1 MTAAVLD
8 GGTRPF
14 PARRQLLLGFLTLA
28 VLGAGLFGWGV
39 LSTIAGAVIAS
50 GRVEVESR
58 EQAVE
63 HFDGGTVDA
72 ILVRDG
78 DRVAAGQVLIRLSG
92 EKLRSEAA
100 LLAAELAELVARRNR
115 LEAEFRDADRIAWD
129 ADLAARAKADA
140 SVAEVLEGQERL
152 FAARRGSR
160 AGQVAQLRERIGQTR
175 RQIAGLAAQ
184 EDAVK
189 RQAGFIARELDAQR
203 GLFEK
208 GLTPLHRLLELERE
222 AARLDG
228 QAGDITARIA
238 GARGRIAE
246 IELQIL
252 QIGAT
257 RIEKAEGRARE
268 VQARENQATERLSE
282 VRRRLRSMAVTAPV
296 AGEVFA
302 MRVFAV
308 GEVVR
313 PGEPILKIVP
323 ADAKLVVRA
332 QLEPIHVDQ
341 VHAGQVAVLRFSAF
355 PARTTPEYEGRVV
368 RVSADAAHDER
379 TGLLWYEVELGM
391 GAAIAADAETGVEA
405 GLRSAVRTVSG
416 WLPDSARDWL
426 RKRMPD
432 WLGDRPAK
440 VETGPATTPGH
451 GRDLALAPGMPV
463 EVHLRTE
470 ERSPLSYLAKP
481 LTDYFSRSMREE

>member
-1 MTAAVLD
+1 MGAA
-8 GGTRPF
+8 
-14 PARRQLLLGFLTLA
+14 
-28 VLGAGLFGWGV
+28 
-39 LSTIAGAVIAS
+39 
-50 GRVEVESR
+50 
-58 EQAVE
+58 
-63 HFDGGTVDA
+63 H
-72 ILVRDG
+72 
-78 DRVAAGQVLIRLSG
+78 
-92 EKLRSEAA
+92 
-100 LLAAELAELVARRNR
+100 
-115 LEAEFRDADRIAWD
+115 
-129 ADLAARAKADA
+129 
-140 SVAEVLEGQERL
+140 
-152 FAARRGSR
+152 
-160 AGQVAQLRERIGQTR
+160 
-175 RQIAGLAAQ
+175 
-184 EDAVK
+184 
-189 RQAGFIARELDAQR
+189 
-203 GLFEK
+203 
-208 GLTPLHRLLELERE
+208 
-222 AARLDG
+222 DG

-252 QIGAT
+252 QIGAN

-302 MRVFAV
+302 TRVFAV

-341 VHAGQVAVLRFSAF
+341 VHAGQAAVLRFSAF

-379 TGLLWYEVELGM
+379 SGLLWYEVELGM
-391 GAAIAADAETGVEA
+391 GAAIAPDAETGIEA

-426 RKRMPD
+426 RKRLPD
-432 WLGDRPAK
+432 RFGDRPAK
-440 VETGPATTPGH
+440 TETGPGQVDPATTPGH
-451 GRDLALAPGMPV
+451 ARDLALAPGMPV